1 MANNETRI
9 LKTNTFE
16 EWRQKDNEISL
27 ELGDVDQLDSRILDK
42 TFTYTASADDSIFT
56 GNDTTSKALRF
67 EQKVDEALD
76 LLNIIIFTG
85 VSSIPSNFVVG
96 NTVTQSGG
104 FSGKLVWIN
113 KNKVALSN
121 TSGTFNAGQNLVQG
135 SQNIPHANLVRLISE
150 SVKVGLAKV
159 KVQGTEITQGNVQAG
174 YHVPNFK
181 FKVVLTG
188 APTIPAEF
196 SEGVVLKQTA
206 SGHQNFVGTLL
217 SADSSTLRFKTHSG
231 TFVTSIALHVD
242 GDTTK
247 RILGSGL
254 ASIEVQDETFENI
267 IELHTLAGAS
277 HSVHVI
283 SNSSVDAINEVQDDV
298 GDITSLGTNNKADI
312 VSSINELETGL
323 RGTRSGLVS
332 AELTTTANDLVSAIN
347 EHDAELGTISASA
360 FGTSASTVSTAIAE
374 LEQEID
380 VLNARVEPTQAF
392 DSRFSSST
400 IMDGINELQ
409 GDIGTVGNLTT
420 SATAV
425 VTAINEL
432 DLKQGSATLT
442 TNATTLS
449 GGLNELEVGIRGT
462 SNDLVATSL
471 SGMSANNLVS
481 GLLEHETDIGN
492 MSLDTSAS
500 NITAAINELHGEINS
515 NDTDIAARLIKVSGS
530 SQALATDL
538 TLGGNKTYT
547 VESGSTLAIASGAT
561 LSIAGSS
568 SNVSTFGTS
577 FLEVDGNQT
586 STGMGLQ
593 IARDHI
599 GSAPTPYPALQ
610 WRESQ
615 VTASKGHRAWQ
626 IVGLTANGSSSLTSD
641 LVTFANAEELFTNN
655 TETGLGFVWDSTN
668 QNFDV
673 TLDNSTFALTGDV
686 TGTAT
691 QTAKGNVSIAT
702 TIAANS
708 VALGTDTTGNYMSGI
723 SGTSNEITVSHTP
736 GEGSSATI
744 SLPDDVTIGN
754 NLVVTD
760 YTRTAGLRVGTTGA
774 DPGDGNLA
782 IAGNATIAG
791 NTTITGNLTVNG
803 TQTSLNVA
811 TLEVEDTLILAGS
824 NLGSTE
830 PNSGGFGLET
840 KPFAGVHANAA
851 SGVTG
856 AHSIVYNFATD
867 RWEADGSLIL
877 SQATAGAPNVEGA
890 AFEDNDNLNFV
901 AGSGL
906 TLVTGK
912 SGTTHT
918 VTYTNSDKGSDQ
930 FIFRN
935 VAVAGQTTIV
945 ADSNDGHLTVAGGT
959 AITAT
964 TNATTDTLTLTHS
977 NITRTDTAATDDG
990 TYVKGITT
998 NAQGHITAVDAGDF
1012 DDYYYKQSEFAS
1024 ANTVSKPVIRDGSGN
1039 FSAGTISA
1047 ALTGTASNANKL
1059 DDLDSTQFLRSDT
1072 ADTLGA
1078 VLTVGTGGRIDMDVQ
1093 DAIVAGDYGH
1103 GMYGLYNATKF
1114 QHVWGMGTAYDMD
1127 SSGANITGYYGL
1139 AYTHSNNQTDDA
1151 SGRSANDAE
1160 TWGGSHQLLNVIN
1173 GSVTGAIGSNIW
1185 TSGQVYTTSYGK
1197 SSQWNS
1203 AYTDTNNATNAN
1215 TASRIVKR
1223 DANGDF
1229 SARIITASLSG
1240 SSSSCTG
1247 TAANATKLQVND
1259 SESNSNYGFLGAAG
1273 TGSRDIYMDIG
1284 NLHFNPHTNTIT
1296 ASSFAGTATNV
1307 TMNHSDSNANYALV
1321 WRSGN
1326 TAYYTDEVYVNPHTN
1341 VITATQFNGALSGNA
1356 STATSA
1362 GSITS
1367 QANSATITAT
1377 TAGTAS
1383 RIALRDTSGDITT
1396 RLFRSTYATTQAL
1409 PSTGFLMGQ
1418 VNQGADN
1425 YLRPHTKAQVLAFLG
1440 VAAGANNYSLPTYPA
1455 NMNQYVRTTDNVHFE
1470 GLMVG
1475 QTSGSTANT
1484 IRCTGD
1490 VVAYYSSDK
1499 RLKDNIKPIENSLDK
1514 VNKLTGYEFDW
1525 NDKQEVYEGHD
1536 IGVIAQ
1542 EVEEVAPEIVE
1553 TREHDGYKAVKYEK
1567 LTALLINAV
1576 NELTEQNKEL
1586 KSEIENLKKGNS

>member
-67 EQKVDEALD
+67 EQKVDEVLD

-332 AELTTTANDLVSAIN
+332 GELTTTANDLVSAIN

-449 GGLNELEVGIRGT
+449 GGLNELEVGVRGT

-492 MSLDTSAS
+492 MSLDTSAG

-615 VTASKGHRAWQ
+615 VTANKGHRAWQ
-626 IVGLTANGSSSLTSD
+626 IVGLNANGSSSLTSD
-641 LVTFANAEELFTNN
+641 LLTFANAEELFTNN
-655 TETGLGFVWDSTN
+655 TETGLGFVWDSAN

-830 PNSGGFGLET
+830 PSSGGFGLET
-840 KPFAGVHANAA
+840 KPFAGVHTNAA

-906 TLVTGK
+906 TLTTGK

-918 VTYTNSDKGSDQ
+918 VTYTNSDKGSAQLFYKTFTADSGS
-930 FIFRN
+930 N
-935 VAVAGQTTIV
+935 AVASANNDTI
-945 ADSNDGHLTVAGGT
+945 DIEGGT
-959 AITAT
+959 LISTIGSADKIQV
-964 TNATTDTLTLTHS
+964 NHS
-977 NITRTDTAATDDG
+977 DVTRTDTTATDTG
-990 TYVKGITT
+990 AYVKSITT
-998 NAQGHITAVDAGDF
+998 NDQGHITAADVGDF
-1012 DDYYYKQSEFAS
+1012 DDYYYKQSTFKTTNTGS
-1024 ANTVSKPVIRDGSGN
+1024 APVIRDSSGD
-1039 FSAGTISA
+1039 FSAGTITA
-1047 ALTGTASNANKL
+1047 ALTGTASNANLL
-1059 DDLDSTQFLRSDT
+1059 DNIDSSKFLRSDT

-1103 GMYGLYNATKF
+1103 GMYGLYSATKF
-1114 QHVWGMGTAYDMD
+1114 QHVWGMGVAYDMD
-1127 SSGANITGYYGL
+1127 SSGANLTGYYGL
-1139 AYTHSNNQTDDA
+1139 AYTHSNNTVDDA
-1151 SGRSANDAE
+1151 SGRSADDAE
-1160 TWGGSHQLLNVIN
+1160 TWGGSHQLLNVVN
-1173 GSVTGAIGSNIW
+1173 GSVTAAMGSSLW

-1223 DANGDF
+1223 DANGSF
-1229 SARIITASLSG
+1229 SAGTITASLSG
-1240 SSSSCTG
+1240 NASSATYATKVTFNTQGNSNTTLKLLLGDPGNTTVTQGTVYKDASLSFNCSSNTLYADTFSGNLSG
-1247 TAANATKLQVND
+1247 TA
-1259 SESNSNYGFLGAAG
+1259 S
-1273 TGSRDIYMDIG
+1273 
-1284 NLHFNPHTNTIT
+1284 
-1296 ASSFAGTATNV
+1296 NV
-1307 TMNHSDSNANYALV
+1307 TMNHSDSNFNYALV

-1326 TAYYTDEVYVNPHTN
+1326 TAYYTDEVYVNPGQN
-1341 VITATQFNGALSGNA
+1341 KITATTFSGALSGNA
-1356 STATSA
+1356 TSATTA

-1367 QANSATITAT
+1367 QANSATITAS
-1377 TAGTAS
+1377 TANTAS
-1383 RIALRDTSGDITT
+1383 QIVQRDGSGDIQV
-1396 RLFRSTYATTQAL
+1396 RLLRSNYASTQAL
-1409 PSTGFLMGQ
+1409 PATGFLMGQ
-1418 VNQGADN
+1418 VNTSSDN
-1425 YLRPHTKAQVLAFLG
+1425 YVRPHTKAQILSFLN
-1440 VAAGANNYSLPTYPA
+1440 VADGANAYSLPTYPA

-1484 IRCTGD
+1484 IRCVGD
-1490 VVAYYSSDK
+1490 VVAYYS
-1499 RLKDNIKPIENSLDK
+1499 
-1514 VNKLTGYEFDW
+1514 
-1525 NDKQEVYEGHD
+1525 
-1536 IGVIAQ
+1536 
-1542 EVEEVAPEIVE
+1542 
-1553 TREHDGYKAVKYEK
+1553 
-1567 LTALLINAV
+1567 
-1576 NELTEQNKEL
+1576 
-1586 KSEIENLKKGNS
+1586 